1 MHKGT
6 YLITAVLFCTAA
18 LAACGAS
25 NSASPA
31 PSPDSMA
38 TRFSQGSMDEPALQG
53 SMDDPASQGSLDD
66 PATQASMDCL
76 LYTSQPIRV
85 SRRRCTLD
93 YHQVPHILLEL
104 AVRLRNP
111 DINEVS
117 VIDKASQRL
126 PFF

>member
-1 MHKGT
+1 MKLLVKAMAALTLSGALP
-6 YLITAVLFCTAA
+6 LITIC
-18 LAACGAS
+18 
-25 NSASPA
+25 
-31 PSPDSMA
+31 
-38 TRFSQGSMDEPALQG
+38 FSFRI
-53 SMDDPASQGSLDD
+53 
-66 PATQASMDCL
+66 
-76 LYTSQPIRV
+76 QPIRV
-85 SRRRCTLD
+85 TRRRCTLD

>member
-1 MHKGT
+1 MSCREFLFSCFPVMSLAIRSHRLHAPNLPQSGT
-6 YLITAVLFCTAA
+6 YSGRKAIFKH
-18 LAACGAS
+18 
-25 NSASPA
+25 
-31 PSPDSMA
+31 
-38 TRFSQGSMDEPALQG
+38 
-53 SMDDPASQGSLDD
+53 
-66 PATQASMDCL
+66 
-76 LYTSQPIRV
+76 
-85 SRRRCTLD
+85 TLD